1 MFFLKDVFIQRYRGV
16 IIWILKWRK
25 SKKKEAISETIT
37 FLEKFLLQSF
47 AFAHWRIYSEII
59 LVTEINTGNNHESW
73 RKVVRLKLKIKMLR
87 YFLIS
92 YCHVKELAAN
102 NLRLKLVQP
111 NSHQTPLRL
120 FVWIYSKKN
129 FFWWHSP
136 ESFPLSIKVPLK
148 YFHVKLVPKKLSLPT
163 WRKTS

>member
-73 RKVVRLKLKIKMLR
+73 RKVVRLKLKIEMLR
-87 YFLIS
+87 YVLIS
-92 YCHVKELAAN
+92 YCHVKELADN
-102 NLRLKLVQP
+102 DLRLKLVQL
-111 NSHQTPLRL
+111 NSHQTPPRR
-120 FVWIYSKKN
+120 FVWIYLNKKI
-129 FFWWHSP
+129 FVTFSWKFSSEHQS
-136 ESFPLSIKVPLK
+136 SIEI
-148 YFHVKLVPKKLSLPT
+148 FSCQT
-163 WRKTS
+163 GT